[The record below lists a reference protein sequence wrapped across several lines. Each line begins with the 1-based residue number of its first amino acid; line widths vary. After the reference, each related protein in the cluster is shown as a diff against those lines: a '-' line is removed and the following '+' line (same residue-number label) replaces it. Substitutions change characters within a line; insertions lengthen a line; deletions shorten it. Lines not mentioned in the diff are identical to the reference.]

1 MKTLNK
7 AKTTKKC
14 TAYKQIKEMILKNE
28 LPLGELISETY
39 LAEKL
44 EMSRTPVRDAL
55 QLLGTEGFIKVIP
68 KQGIFIQEVSIT
80 EAWEIYEIRHAL
92 EEFVLSR
99 VVEIIQPENIAY
111 LKGIIEKQM
120 ECMENNDPYKFMEYD
135 TEMHMYLFQIY
146 ENNKMKEMTSK
157 LRDRFFTV
165 GLKALSKPGRMTS
178 TIQEHVDFINALEK
192 KDLEGA
198 IGCLSRH
205 LDNGKKNII

>member
-1 MKTLNK
+1 MKSLNK
-7 AKTTKKC
+7 VKTTKKC
-14 TAYKQIKEMILKNE
+14 VAYKRIKEMILKNE

-55 QLLGTEGFIKVIP
+55 
-68 KQGIFIQEVSIT
+68 IFIQEVSIT

-99 VVEIIQPENIAY
+99 VVEMIQPENIAY
-111 LKGIIEKQM
+111 LKGIVEKQV

-192 KDLEGA
+192 KDPEGA
-198 IGCLSRH
+198 MECLSRH